1 MPQPDGS
8 AAPSR
13 HAAVIYNPIKVDL
26 EALRR
31 AVGRSASEAGWGESR
46 WYETTEADPGTG
58 QAKQAVEDGAEVV
71 LAAGGDG
78 TIRAV
83 AEGLRGSDVPLT
95 LLPSGTGNLLARN
108 MKLTLDRLDDSVAT
122 AFTGTDRRI
131 DLGVVEMERPGGERE
146 THAFLVMAGLGLD
159 AAMIE
164 NTDPELK
171 KRVGWLAY
179 VGGIAR
185 SLGGKNY
192 IRLRFKLD
200 DEAARNL
207 RVNTMLIG
215 NCGLLT
221 GNILLLPDAAVDD
234 GVFDIVALRPEGFF
248 GWVQIIVKVV
258 WENGVLRR
266 SRLGRKILEN
276 TKEVR
281 TLRYLRGKR
290 IVIRPDDPRPVQL
303 DGDTFGQVVALRA
316 TVDELAL
323 AIRIPQ
329 EESGELPASD
339 KARAEESVP
348 A

>member
-1 MPQPDGS
+1 MPQS
-8 AAPSR
+8 ATAEPQR
-13 HAAVIYNPIKVDL
+13 HAAVVYNPIKVDL
-26 EALRR
+26 DALRETVHT
-31 AVGRSASEAGWGESR
+31 AAQQAGWGDTR
-46 WYETTEADPGTG
+46 WYETSEEDPGTG
-58 QAKQAVEDGAEVV
+58 QAKQAVDDGAEVV
-71 LAAGGDG
+71 LSAGGDG

-83 AEGLRGSDVPLT
+83 AEGLRGSDVPIA

-108 MKLTLDRLDDSVAT
+108 MKLTLDRLEESVTT

-131 DLGVVEMERPGGERE
+131 DLGVVELERPDGKRE
-146 THAFLVMAGLGLD
+146 TRAFLVMAGLGLD

-164 NTDPELK
+164 NTDPGLK
-171 KRVGWLAY
+171 KKVGWLAY

-185 SLGGKNY
+185 SVGSKNY

-200 DEAARNL
+200 DQPTRNL

-221 GNILLLPDAAVDD
+221 GNILLLPDAVVDD

-248 GWVQIIVKVV
+248 GWVQILVKVV

-266 SRLGRKILEN
+266 SSLGRKILSN

-281 TLRYLRGKR
+281 TLRYLRGKE

-303 DGDTFGQVVALRA
+303 DGDTFGQIVALRA
-316 TVDELAL
+316 KVEDLAL
-323 AIRIPQ
+323 AVRIPRD
-329 EESGELPASD
+329 EADELPASE
-339 KARAEESVP
+339 KAQEEERVP

>member
-1 MPQPDGS
+1 MPQDATTEPQ
-8 AAPSR
+8 R
-13 HAAVIYNPIKVDL
+13 HAAVVYNPIKVNLDGL
-26 EALRR
+26 REAVNAAAER
-31 AVGRSASEAGWGESR
+31 AGWSETR
-46 WYETTEADPGTG
+46 WYETSEADPGTG
-58 QAKQAVEDGAEVV
+58 QAKQAVDDGAEVV

-83 AEGLRGSDVPLT
+83 AEGLRGSSVPLA

-108 MKLTLDRLDDSVAT
+108 MKLTLDRLEESVAT

-131 DLGVVEMERPGGERE
+131 DLGIVEMERNDGKRE
-146 THAFLVMAGLGLD
+146 THAFLVMAGLGID

-164 NTDPELK
+164 NTDPALK
-171 KRVGWLAY
+171 KKVGWLAY

-185 SLGGKNY
+185 SLGGANY
-192 IRLRFKLD
+192 IRVRFRLD
-200 DEAARNL
+200 DQPARNL
-207 RVNTMLIG
+207 RVNTILIG

-266 SRLGRKILEN
+266 SSLGRKILAN

-281 TLRYLRGKR
+281 TLRYLRGKE
-290 IVIRPDDPRPVQL
+290 IVIRPDESRPVQL

-316 TVDELAL
+316 RVEDLAL
-323 AIRIPQ
+323 AVRIPR
-329 EESGELPASD
+329 EEADELPASD
-339 KARAEESVP
+339 KAKAEESVP

>member
-1 MPQPDGS
+1 MLS
-8 AAPSR
+8 
-13 HAAVIYNPIKVDL
+13 
-26 EALRR
+26 
-31 AVGRSASEAGWGESR
+31 
-46 WYETTEADPGTG
+46 
-58 QAKQAVEDGAEVV
+58 
-71 LAAGGDG
+71 AGGDG

-83 AEGLRGSDVPLT
+83 AEGLRGSDVPIA

-108 MKLTLDRLDDSVAT
+108 MKLTLDRLEESVTT

-131 DLGVVEMERPGGERE
+131 DLGVVELERQDGKRE
-146 THAFLVMAGLGLD
+146 TRAFLVMAGLGLD

-164 NTDPELK
+164 NTDPGLK
-171 KRVGWLAY
+171 KKVGWLAY

-200 DEAARNL
+200 DQPTRNL

-221 GNILLLPDAAVDD
+221 GNILLLPDAVVDD

-248 GWVQIIVKVV
+248 GWVQILVKVV

-266 SRLGRKILEN
+266 SSLGRKILAN

-281 TLRYLRGKR
+281 TLRYLRGKE

-316 TVDELAL
+316 KVEDLAL
-323 AIRIPQ
+323 AVRIPRD
-329 EESGELPASD
+329 EAEELPASD
-339 KARAEESVP
+339 KAQAEESVP

>member
-1 MPQPDGS
+1 MPQDATAEPQ
-8 AAPSR
+8 R
-13 HAAVIYNPIKVDL
+13 HAAVVYNPIKVDL
-26 EALRR
+26 DALRETV
-31 AVGRSASEAGWGESR
+31 ATAAQQAGWGETR
-46 WYETTEADPGTG
+46 WYETSEEDPGTG
-58 QAKQAVEDGAEVV
+58 QAKQAVDDGAEVV
-71 LAAGGDG
+71 LSAGGDG

-83 AEGLRGSDVPLT
+83 AEGLRGSDVPIA

-108 MKLTLDRLDDSVAT
+108 MKLTLDRLEESVTT

-131 DLGVVEMERPGGERE
+131 DLGVVELERPDGKRE
-146 THAFLVMAGLGLD
+146 TRAFLVMAGLGLD

-164 NTDPELK
+164 NTDPGLK
-171 KRVGWLAY
+171 KKVGWLAY

-200 DEAARNL
+200 DQPSRNL

-221 GNILLLPDAAVDD
+221 GNILLLPDAVVDD

-248 GWVQIIVKVV
+248 GWVQILVKVV

-266 SRLGRKILEN
+266 SSLGRKILAN

-281 TLRYLRGKR
+281 TLRYLRGKS

-316 TVDELAL
+316 KVEELAL
-323 AIRIPQ
+323 AVRIPRD
-329 EESGELPASD
+329 EADALPASD
-339 KARAEESVP
+339 TARAEEPVP

>member
-1 MPQPDGS
+1 MPQDTTQEPQ
-8 AAPSR
+8 R
-13 HAAVIYNPIKVDL
+13 HAAVVYNPIKVDL
-26 EALRR
+26 EALK
-31 AVGRSASEAGWGESR
+31 ASVDGAAAEAGWGESR
-46 WYETTEADPGTG
+46 WYETSEEDPGTG
-58 QAKQAVEDGAEVV
+58 QAVQAADEGAEVV

-83 AEGLRGSDVPLT
+83 AEGLRGRDVPLT

-108 MKLTLDRLDDSVAT
+108 MKLTLDRLDDSVRT

-131 DLGVVEMERPGGERE
+131 DLGVVDLERPDGKRE

-171 KRVGWLAY
+171 KKVGWLAY

-192 IRLRFKLD
+192 IRLRFKV
-200 DEAARNL
+200 DEEPARNL

-221 GNILLLPDAAVDD
+221 GNILLLPDAVVDD

-248 GWVQIIVKVV
+248 GWIQIIVKVV

-281 TLRYLRGKR
+281 TLRYLRGKQ
-290 IVIRPDDPRPVQL
+290 IVIRPDDARPVQL
-303 DGDTFGQVVALRA
+303 DGDTFGSVVRLRA
-316 TVDELAL
+316 RVENLAL

-329 EESGELPASD
+329 EESDELPASD
-339 KARAEESVP
+339 TAQEKEQVP

>member
-1 MPQPDGS
+1 
-8 AAPSR
+8 
-13 HAAVIYNPIKVDL
+13 VVFNPIKVD
-26 EALRR
+26 ETRLRA
-31 AVGRSASEAGWGESR
+31 AVDGAAERAGWADTR
-46 WYETTEADPGTG
+46 WYETSEEDPGTG
-58 QAKQAVEDGAEVV
+58 QAKQAIDEGAGVV

-83 AEGLRGSDVPLT
+83 AEGLRGSDIPLS

-108 MKLTLDRLDDSVAT
+108 MKLTLDRLEESVDT

-146 THAFLVMAGLGLD
+146 TRAFLVMAGLGLD
-159 AAMIE
+159 AAMIA

-171 KRVGWLAY
+171 RRVGWLAY

-185 SLGGKNY
+185 SLGGANY
-192 IRLRFKLD
+192 IRVRFRLD
-200 DEAARNL
+200 DEPARNL

-248 GWVQIIVKVV
+248 GWIQIIVKVV

-266 SRLGRKILEN
+266 STLGRKILAN

-281 TLRYLRGKR
+281 TLRYLRGR
-290 IVIRPDDPRPVQL
+290 QIVIRPDDPRPVQL

-316 TVDELAL
+316 HVEELGL
-323 AIRIPQ
+323 AVRIPR
-329 EESGELPASD
+329 EESDVLPASD
-339 KARAEESVP
+339 TARAEEAVP